1 MAAFTMSGTPV
12 ASTRSHQPLTWFGSR
27 IDTPLG
33 LAVMLAVGLLVRLL
47 IAPRAG
53 YYHDLKLFQAWAQR
67 LAEVGPHSFYAREF
81 VALPPG
87 YLYVLWLLGK
97 ISSPPGFV
105 LLKIPAILGDLALAV
120 IAGVFASRLAPG
132 IAERIP
138 LRALVV
144 AAVVFNPA
152 VLMDSTVWG
161 QVDVVQAVCVLAAL
175 MLLLTGP
182 ASLGVESLAFVAFVA
197 AISMKP
203 QSGFV
208 LPVMLYALYRRHF
221 LSPER
226 RQLSRLAVHI
236 AVPGALSLAFWLVV
250 AAPFGL
256 GPVELVRFYR
266 DAAAGDPVT
275 SALAFNLWGAIG
287 FRLPDV
293 PGARYGDGQLVPG
306 HAVELASVPALDLGT
321 ILLAAGAALVLW
333 RAHRAI
339 VRGGDE
345 PVVLMVAAAAT
356 SLLAFGVLTRMHER
370 YMFYSLAFLAPL
382 LFVRELRIV
391 YTVLSSLFVVNL
403 WWVYA
408 YDNSRGDLGHGC
420 ALPFPGCVGINPF
433 LGGLGF
439 DAWQKKAFSVA
450 VVAIAVAVAWF
461 GPEWAA
467 RQRAQPSSGQR
478 EAHDSAGLGQ
488 DISSRSISGS

>member
-1 MAAFTMSGTPV
+1 MSRTPAAS
-12 ASTRSHQPLTWFGSR
+12 SHSHQPLTWFASR
-27 IDTPLG
+27 IDTPVG
-33 LAVMLAVGLLVRLL
+33 LAAMLAVGLLVRLL

-67 LAEVGPHSFYAREF
+67 LAEVGPRSFYATDF

-97 ISSPPGFV
+97 ISSPPGFL

-132 IAERIP
+132 LAERAP

-152 VLMDSTVWG
+152 FLMDSTVWG

-182 ASLGVESLAFVAFVA
+182 ASLVVESLAFVAFVA

-221 LSPER
+221 VSTER
-226 RQLSRLAVHI
+226 RQVSRLALHI
-236 AVPGALSLAFWLVV
+236 AVPGALALAFWFVV
-250 AAPFGL
+250 AVPFGL

-266 DAAAGDPVT
+266 DAASGDPVT

-306 HAVELASVPALDLGT
+306 RAVELGSVPALHLGT
-321 ILLAAGAALVLW
+321 VLLVAGAAVVLW

-345 PVVLMVAAAAT
+345 PLVLMVAAATT

-370 YMFYSLAFLAPL
+370 YMLYSLAFLAPL

-391 YTVLSSLFVVNL
+391 YTILSSLFVVNL

-408 YDNSRGDLGHGC
+408 YDNSRGAFGHGC
-420 ALPFPGCVGINPF
+420 ALPFPGCVAIDPL
-433 LGGLGF
+433 LGGFDF

-450 VVAIAVAVAWF
+450 VVATALAMAWF
-461 GPEWAA
+461 GPDWAA
-467 RQRAQPSSGQR
+467 RQHAQSFSDR
-478 EAHDSAGLGQ
+478 LTS
-488 DISSRSISGS
+488 